1 MSQEDKQFWFIL
13 AMVVC
18 ALIDGLATVINYV
31 NQLNQ

>member
-1 MSQEDKQFWFIL
+1 MDQEDKQFWFVL

-18 ALIDGLATVINYV
+18 ALIAGLATVINYV